1 MSSSGQAAWVKYFQ
15 GKGDTTTIVKKD
27 SITYDSKNPNKAIGN
42 IPAGTEI
49 IFLNASKFD
58 AKALISVKKENPPV
72 RILFNNIAKPNVRSS
87 IAPSLKPQ
95 AFGITGKALSFS
107 AYKKL
112 LLQNIED
119 RKDLSSEYKLY
130 LGLLVDYWSRSNAS
144 SKKIIDIFSTVKD
157 LISIN
162 DINKDFGEIIGP
174 LAILS
179 RNLFKNTFAKV
190 DTTSLIEIPTRPN
203 EPLVD
208 YYIITKNNKINVSA
222 KSGASTNTVKAK
234 DILTLLESSKKIT
247 EFLNTAEYKVLS
259 AISKN
264 TVLKGPVEALKIL
277 LKTNENFEKWKTNN
291 IYLKT
296 KKLPTDIEIMY
307 ESEKYLSSE
316 SKTGYKLNFTDIFT
330 KAIEDKV
337 IYVKFKLNN
346 TGEGEFNIITSND
359 LKEVSSGKR
368 QFLRSKNGYS
378 RASDQLGIQ
387 I

>member
-234 DILTLLESSKKIT
+234 DILTLLECSKKIT

-368 QFLRSKNGYS
+368 PFLRSKNGYS

>member
-368 QFLRSKNGYS
+368 PFLRSKNGYS